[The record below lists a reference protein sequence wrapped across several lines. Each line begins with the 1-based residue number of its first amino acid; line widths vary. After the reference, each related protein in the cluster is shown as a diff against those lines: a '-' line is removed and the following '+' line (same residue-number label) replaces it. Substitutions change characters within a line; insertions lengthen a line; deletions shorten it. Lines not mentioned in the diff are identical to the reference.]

1 MTKEEFAALC
11 LEQFTLALDLIQEN
25 APEDY
30 ATIGRDEFA
39 EVAYRVFSQGVY
51 AGYNLGTKK
60 VAAALEE
67 AGVAKTHFIDS
78 PTQ

>member
-30 ATIGRDEFA
+30 ATIERDEFA
-39 EVAYRVFSQGVY
+39 AVAYRVFSQGIFI
-51 AGYNLGTKK
+51 GYNIGARQ
-60 VAAALEE
+60 VADMLKEE
-67 AGVAKTHFIDS
+67 GVAEEHTI
-78 PTQ
+78 Q